1 MFISNRNRR
10 GVLAFISFLIILVFV
25 PRILM
30 NFTSHAK
37 IELTATEVQLAQQ
50 QFKQEEAK
58 HLNWKNKKWHSRY
71 NIPPSSFNPNH
82 YTMQDWMYLGL
93 SEKQAQVVLK
103 FTRYGVQS
111 NQELKRIFVIPDE
124 LYQLFKDSTRYDETQ
139 ALVQKTI
146 FENKNKPNKI
156 NIIDLNRATQE
167 DLEQLKG
174 IGPFFSKRILAF
186 RNKLGGFYSKEQLRE
201 VYQIT
206 EEQYQQIQ
214 YAVFCNNH
222 DVTRININQIT
233 PKEMV
238 KHPYFNWNIANA
250 LCKMRDQLGGFK
262 ALEDLKKS
270 HLVTDD
276 VFERIK
282 NYVKLN

>member
-37 IELTATEVQLAQQ
+37 IELTATEVQLAKQ

-124 LYQLFKDSTRYDETQ
+124 LYQLIKDSTRYDETQ
-139 ALVQKTI
+139 AVGQKTI

-174 IGPFFSKRILAF
+174 IGPFFSKRIIAF

-214 YAVFCNNH
+214 YAVLCNNH

-233 PKEMV
+233 PKELV
-238 KHPYFNWNIANA
+238 KHPYFNWNLANA